1 MTETVKQKKGQMD
14 LTQGNVTKGF
24 LVFMIPIILGNIFT
38 QLYNMVD
45 SIIVGQFV
53 GGDALAAVGA
63 SFSLTMMINSFLI
76 SVGAGATVVV
86 AQYYGAKKA
95 DSVNKTVNTAMI
107 VALIVSVAITII
119 GLVTASPVMKLIK
132 TPDNIFQDAL
142 DYYIIIIIGTVGHL
156 YYQMCSSI
164 LRGMGDSVWPLGLL
178 IFCSILNI
186 GLDL

>member
-1 MTETVKQKKGQMD
+1 
-14 LTQGNVTKGF
+14 
-24 LVFMIPIILGNIFT
+24 
-38 QLYNMVD
+38 MVD

-107 VALIVSVAITII
+107 VALIVSVAITIFFKM
-119 GLVTASPVMKLIK
+119 LW
-132 TPDNIFQDAL
+132 
-142 DYYIIIIIGTVGHL
+142 IITLLSLSEQSDTCIIRCAVRFYAVWAIL
-156 YYQMCSSI
+156 YG
-164 LRGMGDSVWPLGLL
+164 RSV
-178 IFCSILNI
+178 C
-186 GLDL
+186 

>member
-132 TPDNIFQDAL
+132 HRTIFFKML
-142 DYYIIIIIGTVGHL
+142 WIITLLSLSEQSDTCIIRCAVRFYAVWAIL
-156 YYQMCSSI
+156 YG
-164 LRGMGDSVWPLGLL
+164 RSV
-178 IFCSILNI
+178 C
-186 GLDL
+186 

>member
-1 MTETVKQKKGQMD
+1 
-14 LTQGNVTKGF
+14 
-24 LVFMIPIILGNIFT
+24 
-38 QLYNMVD
+38 
-45 SIIVGQFV
+45 
-53 GGDALAAVGA
+53 
-63 SFSLTMMINSFLI
+63 MINSFLI

-107 VALIVSVAITII
+107 VALIVSVAITVI

-186 GLDL
+186 GLDLLFVVVFNMGVTGAAWRCV

>member
-76 SVGAGATVVV
+76 SILWC
-86 AQYYGAKKA
+86 KKSRQRQQNRQHGYDCCAYCIYCHYDYWTCDCQSRNEA
-95 DSVNKTVNTAMI
+95 D
-107 VALIVSVAITII
+107 
-119 GLVTASPVMKLIK
+119 
-132 TPDNIFQDAL
+132 
-142 DYYIIIIIGTVGHL
+142 
-156 YYQMCSSI
+156 
-164 LRGMGDSVWPLGLL
+164 
-178 IFCSILNI
+178 
-186 GLDL
+186 